1 MASTADE
8 DSTANGRPLEGIRV
22 LDLTRGMPGALVSM
36 MLADYG
42 AEVVMVESPRGTP
55 LRRSGGHS
63 LWNRG
68 KRSMAADLAAT
79 ADRDV
84 VAGLAATADV
94 VLEDRRP
101 GALALIGLGYADVA
115 GVNADVVYTSIS
127 AYGQSGSRRDDL
139 GFDAAVAARL
149 GVMSEW
155 AGAREG
161 PIFLGHPGIDYAT
174 AFLASIGTL
183 AAVRARIVGGA
194 GEHVDVSLLDGA
206 LALYTMNWDA
216 PALAKSIDE
225 KSSTGD
231 LRFGHKRLLLR
242 MFECSDG
249 RLIQV
254 HTGAAG
260 AFDRAMEVFGLDGEV
275 SKTEGSVQMSSLL
288 TDRDLDVLATKL
300 PDIMRSRPR
309 EEWLERLWANQVAA
323 LPVGEPGEA
332 LDDDQIR
339 HAGIVVALDDPD
351 LGPIEV
357 VGPAILLSETPGH
370 VTSPAPV
377 TDADGAALR
386 RDGWIAPGLEPTID
400 GVDLPTPLHGV
411 RILEFATFFAAP
423 YGDRLLSD
431 LGAEVI
437 KVEGVDGDPMRPL
450 PEMFEGAN
458 RGKRAI
464 AADLKHPDAGRL
476 VELLIRW
483 ADVVQHNLRPGAA
496 ERLGIDAA
504 SVQAINPQAVYHYAP
519 GYGSSG
525 PKSMLQSFAPL
536 LSGFVGTFAI
546 GAGVGNRPHG
556 TFGNE
561 DYYNGLVGGSAVL
574 LGLIHRERTGR
585 SQVVEGPQLHSS
597 VLTTSEYFKRAGEYH
612 SVIPRL
618 DGELLGWSAGYR
630 IYQCLDE
637 WICVTCVLDDQVRAL
652 AATVLPADE
661 LARLPDGAIRSD
673 APVAGPLGSALAY
686 RFTERLAAEWH
697 DVLAESGV
705 PSELVAETSWL
716 ADGLFHD
723 PEMRQ
728 SMRTA
733 HHEHPV
739 HGPIA
744 VVAHVV
750 HTEVHGRPDRSRAP
764 MLGEHTR
771 DVLAELGL
779 DASEID
785 RLDSAGA
792 VRIGA
797 PGDGPSPLGP
807 IR

>member
-1 MASTADE
+1 MASTGDQHN
-8 DSTANGRPLEGIRV
+8 TARERPLDGIRV
-22 LDLTRGMPGALVSM
+22 LDVTRGMPGALVAM
-36 MLADYG
+36 VLADYG
-42 AEVVMVESPRGTP
+42 AEVVMVESQRGTP

-63 LWNRG
+63 VWNRG
-68 KRSMAADLAAT
+68 KRSMVADLESVADREVIADLAT
-79 ADRDV
+79 
-84 VAGLAATADV
+84 GADV

-101 GALALIGLGYADVA
+101 GALESIGLGYADVA
-115 GVNADVVYTSIS
+115 ASNPDVVYTSIS
-127 AYGQSGSRRDDL
+127 AYGQRGSRRDNL

-161 PIFLGHPGIDYAT
+161 PIFLGHPGIDYST

-194 GEHVDVSLLDGA
+194 GDHVDVSLLDGA

-216 PALAKSIDE
+216 PDLAKSIDE

-242 MFECSDG
+242 MFECADG

-260 AFDRAMEVFGLDGEV
+260 AFDRAMEVFGLGEEV
-275 SKTEGSVQMSSLL
+275 SKMEGSVQMSSLL
-288 TDRDLDVLATKL
+288 TDHDLDVLATEL

-309 EEWLERLWANQVAA
+309 DEWLEHLWANQVAA

-332 LDDDQIR
+332 LDDAQIR
-339 HAGIVVALDDPD
+339 HAGIVVRLDDPD
-351 LGPIEV
+351 LGPIDV
-357 VGPAILLSETPGH
+357 VGPAILLSETPGC
-370 VTSPAPV
+370 VSNPAPIA
-377 TDADGAALR
+377 DADGEAVRGEGWHAA
-386 RDGWIAPGLEPTID
+386 GLEPSTH
-400 GVDLPTPLHGV
+400 GTQLPTPLHGV

-464 AADLKHPDAGRL
+464 AANLKHPDAARL
-476 VELLIRW
+476 VEHLVRS
-483 ADVVQHNLRPGAA
+483 ADVIQHNLRPGAA

-504 SVQAINPQAVYHYAP
+504 SVRAINPGAVYHYAP

-546 GAGVGNRPHG
+546 GAGAGNRPHG

-585 SQVVEGPQLHSS
+585 PQVVEGPQLHSS
-597 VLTTSEYFKRAGEYH
+597 VLTTSEYFKRAGRYD
-612 SVIPRL
+612 SVIPGL
-618 DGELLGWSAGYR
+618 DSELLGWSVGYR
-630 IYQCLDE
+630 IYQCLDK
-637 WICVTCVLDDQVRAL
+637 WICVTCVLDEHVRMLAETVLAAEELAGLSPTDVRA
-652 AATVLPADE
+652 
-661 LARLPDGAIRSD
+661 D
-673 APVAGPLGSALAY
+673 APVNGPLGAVLGY

-697 DVLAESGV
+697 ELLVGAGVPAEPVAES
-705 PSELVAETSWL
+705 SWL

-723 PEMRQ
+723 PEMRE
-728 SMRTA
+728 SGRTA
-733 HHEHPV
+733 QHKHPV
-739 HGPIA
+739 YGPIS

-750 HTEVHGRPDRSRAP
+750 HTAVHGRPQRDRAP

-771 DVLAELGL
+771 EVLGELGY
-779 DASEID
+779 DTPEID
-785 RLDSAGA
+785 RLVSEGA
-792 VRIGA
+792 IRDAA
-797 PGDGPSPLGP
+797 PA
-807 IR
+807 